1 MFSSEK
7 FLSVLFILDDIFRGR
22 EKKLT
27 DVQSDFWSLFQTGH
41 ELGEAQN
48 SQYDTGPINT
58 ILDGGKFKSLLH
70 LKKTIEQRKQVK
82 LVYWSFPAFL
92 I

>member
-27 DVQSDFWSLFQTGH
+27 DVQSDF
-41 ELGEAQN
+41 
-48 SQYDTGPINT
+48 
-58 ILDGGKFKSLLH
+58 
-70 LKKTIEQRKQVK
+70 
-82 LVYWSFPAFL
+82 
-92 I
+92 